1 MQKKLALRLI
11 IGLFTIAIL
20 FVGYNWLKEFVKD
33 PNVGTSDTTG
43 MVAAIQFHDNGA
55 RAVAFRA
62 NGDMLES
69 PDWKEADQDQQ
80 ISWSPNG
87 SRVFVSSNRGQEAF
101 NIFAW
106 YPEKNIFEQRSTG
119 SRSQSVPWFPIWATP
134 DEEATGLITA
144 GGFVLAFD
152 PKEQTTRQILPPV
165 AKDRISG
172 EGGEGGAA
180 GTLDALY
187 SRLGSSFREA
197 KWGKGKESIYAVM
210 RRDDGEIL
218 IINRLVAD
226 DPRMLAPVAYR
237 AANEIQF
244 DTTPE
249 GGAVV
254 VIRGFQFPDKENIEP
269 EFIKNGVAVP
279 PYRNEVSVIKFNEQG
294 QPVPVMLALVQDDKN
309 VFYDPA
315 VSPDGTKLAIVIV
328 EQAGDVTKPLGLVI
342 MPLEERGAE
351 RGTMIVAGEI
361 SMPSWS
367 PDGTMLTYLKRQPA
381 GNNSVFTI
389 KADGSGERRLTDEGD
404 FTSPKFSPMLTKK

>member
-1 MQKKLALRLI
+1 MQKKIALRLI
-11 IGLFTIAIL
+11 LGLFTVAIL
-20 FVGYNWLKEFVKD
+20 FLGYNWLKEFVKD
-33 PNVGTSDTTG
+33 PNVGGGASNTVG
-43 MVAAIQFHDNGA
+43 MVAAIQYHDNGA

-69 PDWKEADQDQQ
+69 PNWTDADQDQE

-87 SRVFVSSNRGQEAF
+87 NRVFLSSNRGQEAF

-106 YPEKNIFEQRSTG
+106 YPEKNLVEQRSTG
-119 SRSQSVPWFPIWATP
+119 SRSQSAPWFPIWAKP
-134 DEEATGLITA
+134 EDESTGLITA

-165 AKDRISG
+165 AKDRIAG
-172 EGGEGGAA
+172 EDGGTA

-197 KWGKGKESIYAVM
+197 KWGQDKESVFAVM
-210 RRDDGEIL
+210 RRDDGEVL
-218 IINRLVAD
+218 IINRLYAD

-237 AANEIQF
+237 AADEIQF

-254 VIRGFQFPDKENIEP
+254 VVRGFQFPDKENIEP
-269 EFIKNGVAVP
+269 EFIKNGVAVA
-279 PYRNEVSVIKFNEQG
+279 PYKNEVSAIKFNEQG

-315 VSPDGTKLAIVIV
+315 VSPDGTRLAIVIV
-328 EQAGDVTKPLGLVI
+328 DKSAETPKPIGLVI

-351 RGTMIVAGEI
+351 RGTMIVSGEV

-367 PDGTMLTYLKRQPA
+367 PDGSMLTYLKRQPT

-404 FTSPKFSPMLTKK
+404 FTSPRFSPQIAKS